1 MGKFDDV
8 LLASDFDNT
17 ILNTERPRRTGGP
30 IPPVSQGNLTAI
42 RYFMAEGG
50 RFAVATG
57 RALPAFRMFADKVP
71 MNAPAIVCNGAALY
85 DFEAETYLDSILLP
99 EEVRAQGQ
107 AVLDRF
113 PTAAAEAYHLD
124 NVIHA
129 VRPNEFTRQHQHV
142 THAGVEA
149 VDDLWAV
156 PLPLVKLMFEDE
168 HTRLLPL
175 RDWIFAQPWSERYEV
190 FFSNPTLLEITGK
203 GAGKGAMVVWL
214 HGWGFPWRIPTALG
228 TRPTTSPCSRR
239 RRRALPPATA
249 PRRCGRAAPRW
260 WRTATTIRW
269 LTWFQFWTAAI
280 DKPPLSAIIQLDR
293 RQLNTG
299 ALDVK
304 SG

>member
-1 MGKFDDV
+1 
-8 LLASDFDNT
+8 
-17 ILNTERPRRTGGP
+17 
-30 IPPVSQGNLTAI
+30 
-42 RYFMAEGG
+42 MAEGG

-175 RDWIFAQPWSERYEV
+175 RDWIFAQSWSERYEV
-190 FFSNPTLLEITGK
+190 FFSNPTLLEVTGK
-203 GAGKGAMVVWL
+203 GAGKGAMVRRLAARLGISMAHTYCVGDEANDL
-214 HGWGFPWRIPTALG
+214 SMLQAAAEGFAPGNCAEAVRQSGATLVVDCDHDTLADVVSILD
-228 TRPTTSPCSRR
+228 SRY
-239 RRRALPPATA
+239 
-249 PRRCGRAAPRW
+249 
-260 WRTATTIRW
+260 
-269 LTWFQFWTAAI
+269 
-280 DKPPLSAIIQLDR
+280 
-293 RQLNTG
+293 
-299 ALDVK
+299 
-304 SG
+304 

>member
-129 VRPNEFTRQHQHV
+129 VRPNEFTRQH
-142 THAGVEA
+142 
-149 VDDLWAV
+149 
-156 PLPLVKLMFEDE
+156 
-168 HTRLLPL
+168 TRLLPL

-190 FFSNPTLLEITGK
+190 FFSNPTLLEVTGK
-203 GAGKGAMVVWL
+203 GAGKGAMVRRLAARLGISMAHTYCVGDEANDL
-214 HGWGFPWRIPTALG
+214 SMLQAAAEGFAPGNCAEAVRQSGATLVVDCDHDTLADVVSILD
-228 TRPTTSPCSRR
+228 SRY
-239 RRRALPPATA
+239 
-249 PRRCGRAAPRW
+249 
-260 WRTATTIRW
+260 
-269 LTWFQFWTAAI
+269 
-280 DKPPLSAIIQLDR
+280 
-293 RQLNTG
+293 
-299 ALDVK
+299 
-304 SG
+304 

>member
-71 MNAPAIVCNGAALY
+71 MNAPAIVCNG
-85 DFEAETYLDSILLP
+85 
-99 EEVRAQGQ
+99 

-190 FFSNPTLLEITGK
+190 FFSNPTLLEVTGK
-203 GAGKGAMVVWL
+203 GAGKGAMVRRLAARLGISMAHTYCVGDEANDL
-214 HGWGFPWRIPTALG
+214 SMLQAAAEGFAPGNCAEAVRQSGATLVVDCDHDTLADVVSIVD
-228 TRPTTSPCSRR
+228 SRY
-239 RRRALPPATA
+239 
-249 PRRCGRAAPRW
+249 
-260 WRTATTIRW
+260 
-269 LTWFQFWTAAI
+269 
-280 DKPPLSAIIQLDR
+280 
-293 RQLNTG
+293 
-299 ALDVK
+299 
-304 SG
+304 

>member
-190 FFSNPTLLEITGK
+190 FFSNPTLLEVTGK
-203 GAGKGAMVVWL
+203 GAGKCAMVRRLAARLGISMAHTYCVGDEANDL
-214 HGWGFPWRIPTALG
+214 SMLQAAAEGFAPGNCAEAVRQSGATLVVDCDHDTLADVVSILD
-228 TRPTTSPCSRR
+228 SRY
-239 RRRALPPATA
+239 
-249 PRRCGRAAPRW
+249 
-260 WRTATTIRW
+260 
-269 LTWFQFWTAAI
+269 
-280 DKPPLSAIIQLDR
+280 
-293 RQLNTG
+293 
-299 ALDVK
+299 
-304 SG
+304 